1 MEFPGRRAKGAP
13 LGTKV
18 RGSSEA
24 SRPQST
30 STWLAATAGLPS
42 SRAPV
47 YGTEKTSMLDEKQC
61 HVGTWGMLPLS
72 VVRGPQPNWHC
83 SHALWMF
90 RSSSSSSSCRQKFAW
105 KTNFMPLRYL
115 CLCSG
120 LLVGAVYIM
129 TFFPTSLVSGLQTW
143 VLNKLLLLWEDT
155 HIPYIAMCLMT
166 RQDFCHFW
174 GSSWKKL
181 YKFTQEC

>member
-1 MEFPGRRAKGAP
+1 MKALYKAFGISCTMEFPGRRAKGAL

-61 HVGTWGMLPLS
+61 HVGTWGMLPLLWS
-72 VVRGPQPNWHC
+72 LALNLTDIAAILCEC
-83 SHALWMF
+83 SEAAAAVLVD
-90 RSSSSSSSCRQKFAW
+90 RSLHGKPISCPSDICAFAAAFW
-105 KTNFMPLRYL
+105 
-115 CLCSG
+115 
-120 LLVGAVYIM
+120 
-129 TFFPTSLVSGLQTW
+129 
-143 VLNKLLLLWEDT
+143 WE
-155 HIPYIAMCLMT
+155 
-166 RQDFCHFW
+166 
-174 GSSWKKL
+174 L
-181 YKFTQEC
+181 YT